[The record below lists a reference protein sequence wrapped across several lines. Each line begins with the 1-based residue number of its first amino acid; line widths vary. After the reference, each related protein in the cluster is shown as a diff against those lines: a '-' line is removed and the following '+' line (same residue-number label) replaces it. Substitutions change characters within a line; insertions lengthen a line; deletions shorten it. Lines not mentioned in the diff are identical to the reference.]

1 MLDQTMG
8 RGGKVDIKCTV
19 WLSVDSGL
27 FPLNSAEN
35 EFKVNLTDVRGC
47 QRFSV

>member
-1 MLDQTMG
+1 MCLDGQRDVG
-8 RGGKVDIKCTV
+8 
-19 WLSVDSGL
+19 SDSGL

-35 EFKVNLTDVRGC
+35 EFKVHLTDVRGC